1 MFDFVA
7 ILADPQDPNGQAAN
21 RSLAAH
27 LAGFETSGLL
37 TADGALGL
45 SIWTKASGGSAL
57 RRVDLPAGS
66 GFLLGQVFRSGDP
79 EHSAQIGALGPAE
92 ANALRTSRGHSLFSR
107 YWGRYL
113 AFVAGSDGRSVHA
126 VRDPTGALPCFQT
139 SIGGA
144 RILFSDLGLL
154 LGWSQFSAEVNL
166 DYLAL
171 NALAPQFQKSI
182 TGLQGV
188 SEVLPGQILTVSRD
202 GAASELGWNPYE
214 LAGDEHLLD
223 PGRASALLRETVLK
237 ATHCLANPQ
246 RSPLVSVG
254 GLDSSIILACLA
266 RSACGQRLHA
276 VNFSTTTPK
285 GDERRYGQAAA
296 DFAGVDFTHRP
307 LDPARVDLSK
317 MVGIVPQVNP
327 MPMFDC
333 TSPAGG
339 VYELADELGADSLF
353 YGVGGDNIFF
363 QLPHILSALDYARTG
378 IGTSNL
384 PRVIFDAARYGRTT
398 VWKTIG
404 AMIRERLRPSDPFDL
419 VTKLV
424 APSNRWPYLGE
435 ALLDRGPRLDQLH
448 PLLLPDRDVPPG
460 KCAHILSSAFLS
472 IPYYDHWRPQ
482 YRIERICPLLS
493 QPVIEL
499 CLRIPTWNFTR
510 SGVDRA
516 LARHAFRNM
525 LAPEVLHRTSKS
537 TPDDLY
543 EGVLARNL
551 PFLREVLLDGE
562 LVRCGVLA
570 RAPLEELLRDMAP
583 RAIGPGIPLEFFSW
597 ETWVQSTKAKNS
609 LSLLN

>member
-7 ILADPQDPNGQAAN
+7 ILIDPSDLNEQATQ

-27 LAGFETSGLL
+27 LTGFGATGLETE
-37 TADGALGL
+37 DGSLALN
-45 SIWTKASGGSAL
+45 IWSKTGRGSAL
-57 RRVDLPAGS
+57 GRIDLPDRS
-66 GFLLGQVFRSGDP
+66 GVLLGQIFRTGNPD
-79 EHSAQIGALGPAE
+79 HSAQIDALDRDE
-92 ANALRTSRGHSLFSR
+92 ASAMRDSRGHSLFSR
-107 YWGRYL
+107 NWGRYL
-113 AFVAGSDGRSVHA
+113 AFIAGSDGRSVHA
-126 VRDPTGALPCFQT
+126 LRDPTGALPCFQT
-139 SIGGA
+139 AVGKA
-144 RILFSDLGLL
+144 RIFFSDLALL
-154 LGWSQFSAEVNL
+154 LGWPQFSAEIDI

-182 TGLQGV
+182 TGIKGV
-188 SEVLPGQILTVSRD
+188 TEVLPGQIQTFSQN
-202 GAASELGWNPYE
+202 GIKSEFGWNPYE
-214 LAGDEHLLD
+214 FAEGERLLE
-223 PGRASALLRETVLK
+223 PGRASDLLREVVVR
-237 ATHCLANPQ
+237 ATRSLASAQ
-246 RSPLVSVG
+246 SSPLVSVG

-266 RSACGQRLHA
+266 GGGESQMLRA

-296 DFAGVDFTHRP
+296 DFAGVDFIHRP
-307 LDPARVDLSK
+307 LDPAHVDLAE
-317 MVGIVPQVNP
+317 MMRIVPQVNP

-339 VYELADELGADSLF
+339 VYDLAMEVGADSLF

-378 IGTSNL
+378 IGTSAL

-398 VWKTIG
+398 VWKTVG
-404 AMIRERLRPSDPFDL
+404 AMVRERLRPSNPFNL
-419 VTKLV
+419 VTGLV
-424 APSNRWPYLGE
+424 APSNRWPYLGD
-435 ALLDRGPRLDQLH
+435 ALLDRGPRLDLLH

-460 KCAHILSSAFLS
+460 KCAHILSAAFLS

-499 CLRIPTWNFTR
+499 CLRIPTWNFTHG
-510 SGVDRA
+510 GVDRA

-543 EGVLARNL
+543 EQVLAQNL
-551 PFLREVLLDGE
+551 PFLRQVLLDGE
-562 LVRCGVLA
+562 LVRSGVLA
-570 RAPLEELLRDMAP
+570 RGPLEELLRGMAP

-597 ETWVQSTKAKNS
+597 ETWAQSIKATNR
-609 LSLLN
+609 LSLLS

>member
-7 ILADPQDPNGQAAN
+7 FLFDPCDPGGQAAQ
-21 RSLAAH
+21 RSLTAH
-27 LAGFETSGLL
+27 LTGFETTGL
-37 TADGALGL
+37 TTEDGAFALN
-45 SIWTKASGGSAL
+45 IWSKTGQGSAL
-57 RRVDLPAGS
+57 GRLDLPDRS
-66 GFLLGQVFRSGDP
+66 GVVLGQIFRTGDRGA
-79 EHSAQIGALGPAE
+79 SRQIGAFDPAE
-92 ANALRTSRGHSLFSR
+92 AAAMRASRGHCLFLR
-107 YWGRYL
+107 NWGRYL
-113 AFVAGSDGRSVHA
+113 AFLAGSDGRSIHA
-126 VRDPTGALPCFQT
+126 LRDPTGALPCFQ
-139 SIGGA
+139 SDLGKG
-144 RILFSDLGLL
+144 RIFFSDLALL
-154 LGWSQFSAEVNL
+154 RGWSQFPVEIDI

-188 SEVLPGQILTVSRD
+188 AEVLPGQILTFSPNGVK
-202 GAASELGWNPYE
+202 SEFGWNPYE
-214 LAGDEHLLD
+214 FAEGERLLD
-223 PGRASALLRETVLK
+223 PGQASDLLRETVVS
-237 ATHCLANPQ
+237 ATRSLARSQ
-246 RSPLVSVG
+246 GSPLVSVG

-266 RSACGQRLHA
+266 SGRPPQKLRA
-276 VNFSTTTPK
+276 VNFSTPTPK
-285 GDERRYGQAAA
+285 GDEHRYGQAAA

-307 LDPARVDLSK
+307 LDPTRVNLPD
-317 MVGIVPQVNP
+317 MINIAPQVNP

-339 VYELADELGADSLF
+339 VYDLAMEVGADSLF

-363 QLPHILSALDYARTG
+363 QLPHILSALDYARIG
-378 IGTSNL
+378 IGTSAL
-384 PRVIFDAARYGRTT
+384 PQVIFDAARYGRTT

-404 AMIRERLRPSDPFDL
+404 AMIRERLRPSDPFTL
-419 VTKLV
+419 VTGLV

-499 CLRIPTWNFTR
+499 CLRIPTWNFTH
-510 SGVDRA
+510 GGIDRG
-516 LARHAFRNM
+516 LARHAFRDM
-525 LAPEVLHRTSKS
+525 LAPAVLHRTSKS

-543 EGVLARNL
+543 EAVLARNL

-570 RAPLEELLRDMAP
+570 RDPLEKLLSSIPP
-583 RAIGPGIPLEFFSW
+583 REIGPGTALEFLSW
-597 ETWVQSTKAKNS
+597 EIWAQSLRGMNR
-609 LSLLN
+609 LSLLG